1 MGGSEGCGSPA
12 EEHSNSEGLTNVSS
26 LCRFDLSGGAV
37 SPSNRKGGAGSRPHK
52 EPAVLVVVLIAVI
65 VVEQRRV
72 LEAAVARRG
81 RREGRP
87 AAGGAHLAADAAGP
101 AERDGPDHQ
110 GQLQAQ
116 LLAPRNVQVDL
127 GGEGCGRSVK
137 RS

>member
-1 MGGSEGCGSPA
+1 M
-12 EEHSNSEGLTNVSS
+12 
-26 LCRFDLSGGAV
+26 
-37 SPSNRKGGAGSRPHK
+37 
-52 EPAVLVVVLIAVI
+52 VVLIAVI

-101 AERDGPDHQ
+101 AAGTAERDGPDHQ

-127 GGEGCGRSVK
+127 GREGCGRSVK